1 MPVWRRPTMRMSGCL
16 PRVVPSGFSM
26 PWISPTGSSK
36 VESPAAL
43 QTACTANFSLSW
55 VLLALPPALAVV
67 TQSRWSK
74 ALRGLRGGVVRVA
87 AARSSLVVVGVGEA
101 GHAEV
106 KFLSNTHLDE
116 VGCDLEARFERAHA
130 MPDHRMWTR
139 EGVHG
144 GRNLGGCGLVELT
157 VPASVF
163 QV

>member
-1 MPVWRRPTMRMSGCL
+1 LPV
-16 PRVVPSGFSM
+16 
-26 PWISPTGSSK
+26 
-36 VESPAAL
+36 A
-43 QTACTANFSLSW
+43 
-55 VLLALPPALAVV
+55 

-74 ALRGLRGGVVRVA
+74 AWRGSSA
-87 AARSSLVVVGVGEA
+87 AWCGLQQHMTLVVGVGEA

-106 KFLSNTHLDE
+106 EFVSDTHLDE

-130 MPDHRMWTR
+130 VPDHRVWTR

-144 GRNLGGCGLVELT
+144 GRDLGGCGLVELT

>member
-1 MPVWRRPTMRMSGCL
+1 MPVSRRLSMRMSGCL
-16 PRVVPSGFSM
+16 PVVVPLGFSVLG
-26 PWISPTGSSK
+26 ISPMGSTK

-55 VLLALPPALAVV
+55 VLLALPPVLAVV

-106 KFLSNTHLDE
+106 KFLSNAHLDE

-130 MPDHRMWTR
+130 VPGHRVWTR

-144 GRNLGGCGLVELT
+144 GRDLGG
-157 VPASVF
+157 AAW
-163 QV
+163 